1 MNNSLILTAQ
11 NHPKLKNFNIISLLL
26 VAGFNIFLLILN
38 INYLY
43 VQNLSP
49 EWILFVINILFYFIA
64 EDQRQLIIKYRV
76 FTVYIF
82 TGLINLYCILSLF
95 LWIRIGAPFY
105 FITLGGFLSWFLSII
120 WILVKSA

>member
-82 TGLINLYCILSLF
+82 TVLINLYCILSLF

>member
-64 EDQRQLIIKYRV
+64 ED
-76 FTVYIF
+76 
-82 TGLINLYCILSLF
+82 
-95 LWIRIGAPFY
+95 
-105 FITLGGFLSWFLSII
+105 
-120 WILVKSA
+120 